1 MRRLLACL
9 SLLTLAAFAAP
20 EAHAQAEGLTQ
31 IEGDLERFV
40 LRQHALG
47 RLPRLDPGALPLNTQ
62 SALAMLDTMTA
73 EAGEMSAVDR
83 ALLDGYLGR
92 ETAGFLGGRAE
103 TGPLYGNR
111 RSFLAT
117 SGDGYGLEASP
128 LLDLSYGPAQ
138 INRPDNSAEGGGTE
152 TGSAWTLARGIR
164 IAGHAGRFFAE
175 TRVAETQALV
185 PNGSVTR
192 NTAPRVAFA
201 RTSAGTA
208 GAPEYDYIRS
218 TGIVGYR
225 DRFVEL
231 RAGRDRNRLGFA
243 RGSLILSNYASEYD
257 HAQARVTIGPVSFQS
272 VYARFLDPREA
283 GGSDSDGVVEQR
295 YGAYHR
301 LAYRPGA
308 GVELEI
314 FETVIFGDKD
324 DDNRNGFELAYL
336 TPFALYRAVE
346 RDLGSPDN
354 IMLGAGAAWRPASGV
369 RLYGQGLLDELV
381 AADFFD
387 DAWTSKWG
395 FVLGAQISD
404 PKIPGLGRLVN
415 TDLQVEYA
423 RIRPYVYAHRDSITA
438 AVHYG
443 DVLGHP
449 AGPNA
454 SDLNVRL
461 EHRPSRDLFVSA
473 DLTYTVRGRN
483 TDLLNFG
490 SDPQRENRDRVPE
503 PNPTLQGVRQ
513 RLAFADLT
521 FGARVL
527 PDASVGVR
535 LLARMTDDEE
545 RGRSGFVSPQIFL
558 RWSAVPLGPRY

>member
-1 MRRLLACL
+1 MCRFLPLLAL
-9 SLLTLAAFAAP
+9 PFLLLAAP
-20 EAHAQAEGLTQ
+20 EARAQAEGLTQ
-31 IEGDLERFV
+31 IESDLERFV

-47 RLPRLDPGALPLNTQ
+47 RLPRLDPGALPLNTRA
-62 SALAMLDTMTA
+62 ALAMLDSIDA
-73 EAGEMSAVDR
+73 SGMSAVDR

-92 ETAGFLGGRAE
+92 ETAGFLGARAE
-103 TGPLYGNR
+103 STPLYANR
-111 RSFLAT
+111 RSFIST

-138 INRPDNSAEGGGTE
+138 INRAEEGGTE
-152 TGSAWTLARGIR
+152 TGSAWTLARGLR
-164 IAGHAGRFFAE
+164 VAGHAGHFFAE
-175 TRVAETQALV
+175 TRIAETQELV
-185 PNGSVTR
+185 PNGSRTR
-192 NTAPRVAFA
+192 STAPRIAFA
-201 RTSAGTA
+201 RTTGGTA
-208 GAPEYDYIRS
+208 NAPDAEYDYVRS

-257 HAQARVTIGPVSFQS
+257 HAQVRLNVGPLSFQS

-295 YGAYHR
+295 YGAFHR
-301 LAYRPGA
+301 VAYRPGA
-308 GVELEI
+308 GVEIEV
-314 FETVIFGDKD
+314 FETVIFGDRE

-354 IMLGAGAAWRPASGV
+354 ILLGAGAAWRPTSGV
-369 RLYGQGLLDELV
+369 RVYGQGLLDELV
-381 AADFFD
+381 AARFFD

-395 FVLGAQISD
+395 FVLGAQVSD

-415 TDLQVEYA
+415 TDLQVEYS
-423 RIRPYVYAHRDSITA
+423 RIRPYVYAHRDSVTA

-461 EHRPSRDLFVSA
+461 EHRPSRDLVFSA
-473 DLTYTVRGRN
+473 DLSYTVRGRN
-483 TDLLNFG
+483 TDLLNYG
-490 SDPQRENRDRVPE
+490 SDPQRENGDRVPE

-513 RLAFADLT
+513 RLAFADVS

-527 PDASVGVR
+527 PDATVGLRV
-535 LLARMTDDEE
+535 LARMTDDEAF
-545 RGRSGFVSPQIFL
+545 GRSGFVAPQLFL